1 MDTGKAHGAALGDD
15 EVAEVKRILG
25 FDPEQSFVVEDTV
38 LAHTRGALER
48 GKRDHAAWQEHFD
61 TWAGQNPQR
70 SALYQR
76 LQHRELPDGWD
87 ESLPRW
93 EPDEKGIAT
102 RKASSAVLNAI
113 GEYLPELWGG
123 SADLAESN

>member
-1 MDTGKAHGAALGDD
+1 IEAALEAAKADRDRPSIILLRTVIGYPAPNKMDTGKAHGAALGDD

-76 LQHRELPDGWD
+76 LQHR
-87 ESLPRW
+87 
-93 EPDEKGIAT
+93 
-102 RKASSAVLNAI
+102 
-113 GEYLPELWGG
+113 
-123 SADLAESN
+123 